1 MSYFCAPKHR
11 QFKYSLN
18 LVESNDYFFEIKPKD
33 RVGLNVKELV
43 EYRELFYFFTWR
55 DVKVKYKQTVLGFLW
70 AVIQPLLLMIIFTFF
85 FAKPMK
91 VPSDNVEYPVFTF
104 SGLILWTIFS
114 SGITNAGNSMV
125 SNAQIIKK
133 IYFPRLIIPISTIL
147 ASVIDFAITFVM
159 FLALI
164 VFFHQPV
171 NLTYA
176 IVFWPMG
183 LMIAVIATFGPGCW
197 LAALN
202 IKYRDFRYV
211 IPFLVQSL
219 LFLTPVIY
227 PISIVSDSWV
237 KYLMAINP
245 MYAAIT
251 IFRLPLSQSM
261 PELLLVTISL
271 LSGLVLFVGGLYY
284 FRRTEMYFADLA

>member
-1 MSYFCAPKHR
+1 
-11 QFKYSLN
+11 
-18 LVESNDYFFEIKPKD
+18 
-33 RVGLNVKELV
+33 
-43 EYRELFYFFTWR
+43 
-55 DVKVKYKQTVLGFLW
+55 
-70 AVIQPLLLMIIFTFF
+70 
-85 FAKPMK
+85 
-91 VPSDNVEYPVFTF
+91 
-104 SGLILWTIFS
+104 
-114 SGITNAGNSMV
+114 
-125 SNAQIIKK
+125 
-133 IYFPRLIIPISTIL
+133 
-147 ASVIDFAITFVM
+147 
-159 FLALI
+159 
-164 VFFHQPV
+164 
-171 NLTYA
+171 
-176 IVFWPMG
+176 MG
-183 LMIAVIATFGPGCW
+183 LLIAVIATFGPGCW

-251 IFRLPLSQSM
+251 IFRLPLGQSM

>member
-1 MSYFCAPKHR
+1 
-11 QFKYSLN
+11 
-18 LVESNDYFFEIKPKD
+18 
-33 RVGLNVKELV
+33 
-43 EYRELFYFFTWR
+43 
-55 DVKVKYKQTVLGFLW
+55 
-70 AVIQPLLLMIIFTFF
+70 
-85 FAKPMK
+85 
-91 VPSDNVEYPVFTF
+91 
-104 SGLILWTIFS
+104 
-114 SGITNAGNSMV
+114 MV

-147 ASVIDFAITFVM
+147 ASVIDFAITFGM
-159 FLALI
+159 FLVLI
-164 VFFHQPV
+164 VLFHQPV

-183 LMIAVIATFGPGCW
+183 LLIAVIATFGPGCW

-251 IFRLPLSQSM
+251 IFRLPLSQNM